1 MGSLVLGGP
10 TKVCLKNMNCF
21 CLVSNNCK
29 KRLGAMKIK
38 KTTIHYFLML
48 TPGFVILF
56 LFNILPMFGIVL
68 AFKDF
73 NSSLGI
79 LNSPFVGLKNF
90 KYMLELND
98 IKSILFN
105 TVFIAVSKIILN
117 LVIPLIFALM
127 LNEVRHAKFKK
138 SVQTVAYMP
147 HFLSW
152 VILAGIMLNIF
163 GYNGPINTLRE
174 AFGLTPFLFF
184 ASANTFPKIII
195 FSDVWKEF
203 GYNAVIYLAAITGI
217 DQGLYEAAAI
227 DGAGRYRRIWNI
239 TLPGIKTTVVL
250 LAVLALGN
258 VLNAGFDQIFN
269 LYNPT
274 VYSTG
279 DIIDTW
285 VYRAGIRN
293 FQYSLATAVGLLKS
307 VVGFGLITLS
317 YWLAS
322 KFANYEIF

>member
-1 MGSLVLGGP
+1 
-10 TKVCLKNMNCF
+10 
-21 CLVSNNCK
+21 
-29 KRLGAMKIK
+29 MKIK
-38 KTTIHYFLML
+38 KTTIHYFLMML
-48 TPGFVILF
+48 PGFIILF
-56 LFNILPMFGIVL
+56 LFNILPMFGIVM

-73 NSSLGI
+73 NPGLGI
-79 LNSPFVGLKNF
+79 LKSPFVGLDNF
-90 KYMLELND
+90 KYMFELND

-105 TVFIAVSKIILN
+105 TVFIAVGKIILN
-117 LVIPLIFALM
+117 LIIPLFFALM
-127 LNEVRHAKFKK
+127 LNEVRSSKFKR
-138 SVQTVAYMP
+138 SVQTIAYMP

-152 VILAGIMLNIF
+152 VILAGILLDVF
-163 GYNGPINTLRE
+163 SLHGPINALRQ
-174 AFGLTPFLFF
+174 AFGQEPYLFF
-184 ASANTFPKIII
+184 ANAKSFPQIII

-217 DQGLYEAAAI
+217 DPGLYEAAAI
-227 DGAGRYRRIWNI
+227 DGAGRFRRIWNI
-239 TLPGIKTTVVL
+239 TLPGIKATIVL

-285 VYRAGIRN
+285 VYREGIKN

-307 VVGFGLITLS
+307 VVGFVLITLS
-317 YWLAS
+317 YWMAS
-322 KFANYEIF
+322 KFANYKIF

>member
-1 MGSLVLGGP
+1 
-10 TKVCLKNMNCF
+10 
-21 CLVSNNCK
+21 
-29 KRLGAMKIK
+29 MKIK
-38 KTTIHYFLML
+38 KTTIHYFLMM
-48 TPGFVILF
+48 TPGFIILF
-56 LFNILPMFGIVL
+56 LFNILPMFGIVM

-73 NSSLGI
+73 NPGLGI
-79 LNSPFVGLKNF
+79 FKSPFVGLENF
-90 KYMLELND
+90 KYMFELND

-105 TVFIAVSKIILN
+105 TVFIAVGKIILN
-117 LVIPLIFALM
+117 LIIPLIFALM
-127 LNEVRHAKFKK
+127 LNEVRNTKFKR
-138 SVQTVAYMP
+138 SIQTIAYMP

-152 VILAGIMLNIF
+152 VILAGILLDVF
-163 GYNGPINTLRE
+163 SPHGPINAVRH
-174 AFGLTPFLFF
+174 AMGLDTFLFF
-184 ASANTFPKIII
+184 ANAKSFPGIII

-217 DQGLYEAAAI
+217 DPGLYEAAAI
-227 DGAGRYRRIWNI
+227 DGAGRFRRIWNI
-239 TLPGIKTTVVL
+239 TLPGIKATVVL

-285 VYRAGIRN
+285 VYREGIKN

-307 VVGFGLITLS
+307 VVGFVLITLS

-322 KFANYEIF
+322 KFANYKIF